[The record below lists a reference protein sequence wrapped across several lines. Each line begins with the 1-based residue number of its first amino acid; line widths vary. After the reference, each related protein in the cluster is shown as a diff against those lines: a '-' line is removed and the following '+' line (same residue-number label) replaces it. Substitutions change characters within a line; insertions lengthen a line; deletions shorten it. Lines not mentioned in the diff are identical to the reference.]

1 MTAQGKKEA
10 SGKTAKQADEVTEEK
25 EEMRE
30 SIPDVPK
37 RTETEQ
43 EVKEKIGNYRRSKVR
58 TTNLAF
64 LFPVLKDFG

>member
-37 RTETEQ
+37 RTETE
-43 EVKEKIGNYRRSKVR
+43 N
-58 TTNLAF
+58 
-64 LFPVLKDFG
+64 PW

>member
-1 MTAQGKKEA
+1 MGSVGFFCLTAQGKKEA

-37 RTETEQ
+37 RTETE
-43 EVKEKIGNYRRSKVR
+43 N
-58 TTNLAF
+58 
-64 LFPVLKDFG
+64 PW